1 MTQAGTFLVTRG
13 RHGRQIAA
21 NLLRDDHGV
30 PQTDNLKLDVA
41 VHVLKRR
48 HQGRETYSPTG
59 GAASDR
65 SLGWITKAEGTV
77 PINMMSDNH
86 LLNSINLLR
95 RNIMMTKLQSGQT
108 SLSLLSL
115 RYMEDEAND
124 RGLNHED
131 TS

>member
-1 MTQAGTFLVTRG
+1 MTKNEGM
-13 RHGRQIAA
+13 
-21 NLLRDDHGV
+21 V
-30 PQTDNLKLDVA
+30 PV
-41 VHVLKRR
+41 
-48 HQGRETYSPTG
+48 
-59 GAASDR
+59 
-65 SLGWITKAEGTV
+65 
-77 PINMMSDNH
+77 NMMADNH

-124 RGLNHED
+124 RGLNHEN

>member
-1 MTQAGTFLVTRG
+1 MVSTGTTRNRVWGSVTTSSVDTKVEKRTPPVG
-13 RHGRQIAA
+13 R
-21 NLLRDDHGV
+21 
-30 PQTDNLKLDVA
+30 T
-41 VHVLKRR
+41 
-48 HQGRETYSPTG
+48 
-59 GAASDR
+59 ASDR
-65 SLGWITKAEGTV
+65 SLGWMTKTEGMV

-86 LLNSINLLR
+86 LLNSIDLLR

-124 RGLNHED
+124 HGLNHEN

>member
-1 MTQAGTFLVTRG
+1 MAALKTEG
-13 RHGRQIAA
+13 RTPPVGR
-21 NLLRDDHGV
+21 
-30 PQTDNLKLDVA
+30 T
-41 VHVLKRR
+41 
-48 HQGRETYSPTG
+48 
-59 GAASDR
+59 ASDR
-65 SLGWITKAEGTV
+65 SLGWMAKTEGMV

>member
-1 MTQAGTFLVTRG
+1 LCIV
-13 RHGRQIAA
+13 
-21 NLLRDDHGV
+21 
-30 PQTDNLKLDVA
+30 DN
-41 VHVLKRR
+41 
-48 HQGRETYSPTG
+48 
-59 GAASDR
+59 
-65 SLGWITKAEGTV
+65 
-77 PINMMSDNH
+77 N

-124 RGLNHED
+124 RGLNHEN

>member
-1 MTQAGTFLVTRG
+1 M
-13 RHGRQIAA
+13 
-21 NLLRDDHGV
+21 
-30 PQTDNLKLDVA
+30 
-41 VHVLKRR
+41 
-48 HQGRETYSPTG
+48 
-59 GAASDR
+59 
-65 SLGWITKAEGTV
+65 V

-95 RNIMMTKLQSGQT
+95 RNIMVTKLQSSQT

-124 RGLNHED
+124 RGLNHEN

>member
-1 MTQAGTFLVTRG
+1 MSKT
-13 RHGRQIAA
+13 
-21 NLLRDDHGV
+21 
-30 PQTDNLKLDVA
+30 
-41 VHVLKRR
+41 
-48 HQGRETYSPTG
+48 
-59 GAASDR
+59 
-65 SLGWITKAEGTV
+65 EGMVST
-77 PINMMSDNH
+77 NMMSDNH

-124 RGLNHED
+124 RGLNHEN